1 MSEVLRRVL
10 IIGLVIGAHFAAYL
24 QLQMNPLDQAPFP
37 PQWRGQ
43 FKFLLA
49 LSLLLALSM
58 PLYRKRQSLIRI
70 AILLRSGILV
80 LIGLPFA
87 AYLGI
92 ELTLLS
98 ALVVETFNYFSFRA
112 SLIFSLLLAGMLVTL
127 QQPIRAWGTVLPA
140 GSLHDLVS
148 FSIFIL
154 MIILLSAI
162 VRYQFDTQVSA
173 AELNR
178 WLNETT
184 LQLAEANLR
193 LQEYAAISEEEAKAE
208 ERKRLARE
216 MHDTLAYTLTNL
228 VMMLEAALDMSG
240 DGGSELT
247 AHLQR
252 ARDQA
257 KEGLAGVRSA
267 LRALRPVQI
276 EGEGGLTAIC
286 RLVRTFTAATR
297 IQVDLNLGDAPSHF
311 GAKTDWAAYRLVQ
324 EGITNALRH
333 GKATLIEVSFC
344 RERGGVRIRI
354 KDNGKSL
361 TKTAQAGYG
370 LTGMRE
376 RVERLD
382 GNLSFGYETG
392 RGFTL
397 SAWLPLKEG

>member
-1 MSEVLRRVL
+1 MSEALRRL
-10 IIGLVIGAHFAAYL
+10 LLIGLTTGAHFAVYL
-24 QLQMNPLDQAPFP
+24 QFQTNPLDQAAFP
-37 PQWRGQ
+37 PQWQGQ
-43 FKFLLA
+43 FEFLLT
-49 LSLLLALSM
+49 LSWLLALSM
-58 PLYRKRQSLIRI
+58 PLYRKRRALIRM
-70 AILLRSGILV
+70 AFLLRSGILV

-87 AYLGI
+87 TYLEI
-92 ELTLLS
+92 ELILLS
-98 ALVVETFNYFSFRA
+98 ALVVETFNYCSLRA
-112 SLIFSLLLAGMLVTL
+112 SLIGSLLLTGIVVAL
-127 QQPIRAWGTVLPA
+127 QQPVRAWGTLLPA

-148 FSIFIL
+148 FSVFMI

-162 VRYQFDTQVSA
+162 VRYQFDNQISA

-193 LQEYAAISEEEAKAE
+193 LQEYAALSEEEAKAE

-257 KEGLAGVRSA
+257 KEGLAGVRNA

-276 EGEGGLTAIC
+276 EKESGLTAIC

-297 IQVDLNLGDAPSHF
+297 IQVDLNLGDVPSYF
-311 GAKTDWAAYRLVQ
+311 GAKTDWVAYRLVQ

-333 GKATLIEVSFC
+333 GKATLIEISFC
-344 RERGGVRIRI
+344 RERGGVGISI

-361 TKTAQAGYG
+361 TQTAQEGYG

-376 RVERLD
+376 RVERLG
-382 GNLSFGYETG
+382 GNLSCGYETG

-397 SAWLPLKEG
+397 AAWLPLQEG